1 MLKKFLKKIKC
12 KLECYIC
19 CYVKKEVHI
28 ENNKDFKI
36 SYV

>member
-1 MLKKFLKKIKC
+1 MFKNFLKKIKF

-19 CYVKKEVHI
+19 CYVKKE
-28 ENNKDFKI
+28 NKIKI